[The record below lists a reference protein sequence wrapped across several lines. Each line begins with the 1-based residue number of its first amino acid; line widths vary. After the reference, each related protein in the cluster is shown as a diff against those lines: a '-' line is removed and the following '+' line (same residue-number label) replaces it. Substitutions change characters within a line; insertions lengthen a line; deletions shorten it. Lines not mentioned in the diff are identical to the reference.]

1 MKNLTPLVVCLALF
15 TGCLHSYVNV
25 ASDPPGARVFLNHED
40 KGKTPAKIEFLWYGK
55 QKIQLFKEG
64 YQRTDEIVDVKCP
77 PHLYFPLDLFF
88 TALPFRFED
97 NHHFTFTLEPNPQEP
112 LQTLTPSEETP
123 QQ

>member
-1 MKNLTPLVVCLALF
+1 MKHLMPSTLCLLLL

-25 ASDPPGARVFLNHED
+25 ASDPPGARVFFNHED

-64 YQRTDEIVDVKCP
+64 YQRKDEIVDVKCP

-88 TALPFRFED
+88 TAMPFKFED
-97 NHHFTFTLEPNPQEP
+97 NHHFTY
-112 LQTLTPSEETP
+112 TLTPNVPEPQEAPKAVQETP